1 MEGAESDA
9 DEDEDYMSEAFLKGL
24 EDVRPG
30 LLTKTQKRKKKS
42 DERHEMSKALP
53 KRKVIKIAESE
64 ARQHAL
70 STPISSSSKGY
81 SLLQK
86 MGYKE
91 GTGLG
96 KSGDTWVY
104 GDIYINCHI
113 MFLQVKDRHPLFLLS
128 SRKVLLLHTQRF
140 LPCHTALL

>member
-42 DERHEMSKALP
+42 DDRHEMSKALP

-104 GDIYINCHI
+104 IYI
-113 MFLQVKDRHPLFLLS
+113 R
-128 SRKVLLLHTQRF
+128 
-140 LPCHTALL
+140 